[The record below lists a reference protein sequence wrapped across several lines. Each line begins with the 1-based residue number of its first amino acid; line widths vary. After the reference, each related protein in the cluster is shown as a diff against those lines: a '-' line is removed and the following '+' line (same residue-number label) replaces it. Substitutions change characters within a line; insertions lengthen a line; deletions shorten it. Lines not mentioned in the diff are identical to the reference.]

1 MEGRLYAGTSG
12 FSYLAWRGE
21 FYPRDARPDDLLR
34 HYAGRLPSVELNVTG
49 YRLPSEAQLEAWAAQ
64 TPTAFRFAVR
74 MSRQV
79 TDRGRLDRFAPFVER
94 VRVLGPRLGPIL
106 VSLPEERPRDDGL
119 LAFLLG
125 SLDPEIRF
133 AFDLRHESWE
143 ADDVDAALRAAGAAR
158 VGSLA
163 GASGFAY
170 LRLRDP
176 PWPDVWLDDLASR
189 VCERLAAGVD
199 VFAYFRHEDEPR
211 GPLAAEHLMHSM
223 KESSDRP

>member
-1 MEGRLYAGTSG
+1 MAGRLYAGTSG
-12 FSYLAWRGE
+12 FSYLTWRGD
-21 FYPRDARPDDLLR
+21 FYPRDARADDLLR
-34 HYAGRLPSVELNVTG
+34 HYAARLPSVELNVTG

-64 TPTAFRFAVR
+64 TPPAFRFAVR

-106 VSLPEERPRDDGL
+106 VSLPAERPRDDGL

-125 SLDPEIRF
+125 SLDPELRF

-143 ADDVDAALRAAGAAR
+143 GSDVDAALRAAGVAR
-158 VGSLA
+158 VGDLD
-163 GASGFAY
+163 GAAQFAY
-170 LRLRDP
+170 LRLREP
-176 PWPDVWLDDLASR
+176 PWPDEWLMSLAAR
-189 VCERLAAGVD
+189 VRQRLAAGVD

-211 GPLAAEHLMHSM
+211 GALAAEKLLQTA
-223 KESSDRP
+223 KESSG